1 VVAPEEA
8 LDGVGPCAVGPPAA
22 ASGIE
27 EEAAADGASFE
38 QAAASVA
45 KMQETAKRRFTKPL
59 LPARAPSV
67 KSNGNPAQ
75 APLAGRQESTVIP
88 SFSRSCR
95 YGSLML

>member
-1 VVAPEEA
+1 MTDVVAPEEA
-8 LDGVGPCAVGPPAA
+8 LNGVRACAVGTPAA
-22 ASGIE
+22 APGIV

-67 KSNGNPAQ
+67 KSNGDPARR
-75 APLAGRQESTVIP
+75 PLADRQESTVIP

-95 YGSLML
+95 